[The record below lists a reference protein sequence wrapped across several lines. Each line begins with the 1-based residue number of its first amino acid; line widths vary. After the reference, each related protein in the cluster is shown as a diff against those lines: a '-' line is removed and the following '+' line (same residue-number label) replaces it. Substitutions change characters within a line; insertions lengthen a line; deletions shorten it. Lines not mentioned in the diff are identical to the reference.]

1 MSPEGVR
8 LVDLARQGGMADIKA
23 FWRPG
28 TVLSTELNLALWTA
42 AECIRLDIVR
52 LLVDECRADPFSAEG
67 MALCRAALEG
77 HPKVVRYFIEDF
89 SLVGDGPLR
98 WAASEGR
105 WNVVRYLLIDF
116 YSEVKNGKS
125 RGRRAWPRCRRHPCF
140 QPGKLFRF
148 SRRTA

>member
-8 LVDLARQGGMADIKA
+8 LVDLARQGGVADIKA

-42 AECIRLDIVR
+42 AERGRLDVVR
-52 LLVDECRADPFSAEG
+52 LLVDECGADPFSAEG

-77 HPKVVRYFIEDF
+77 HLEVVRYFIEELGLTFDR
-89 SLVGDGPLR
+89 VGDGPLR

-105 WNVVRYLLIDF
+105 WDVVRYLLSDF
-116 YSEVKNGKS
+116 YPDVAGRSGKS
-125 RGRRAWPRCRRHPCF
+125 RG
-140 QPGKLFRF
+140 G
-148 SRRTA
+148 